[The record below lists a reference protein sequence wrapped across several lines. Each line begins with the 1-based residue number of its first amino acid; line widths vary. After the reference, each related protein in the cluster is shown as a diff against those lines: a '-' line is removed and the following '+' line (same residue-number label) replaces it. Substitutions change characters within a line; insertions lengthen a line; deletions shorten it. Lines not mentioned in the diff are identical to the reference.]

1 MVFARMA
8 DVPLD
13 VVDKLLE
20 TTQGVYDD
28 LNKVREHSYWGDL
41 VLHQGAAMRALNE
54 ARECLDALRQTAV
67 GARNTELG
75 VLVATVVVD
84 GDRHYA
90 HSEDDKRS
98 LVERALRP
106 QEPAR
111 ARHLYAWDRPYED
124 DEVPGPY
131 ERIRL
136 LTDPE
141 SEVGVLNYT
150 EETEDGELRSWHSL
164 NPRPISDAPV
174 LRFDAGSA
182 LTFPRDCVI
191 GFDELAPALT
201 EFLREGTCPTSL
213 QWQQARW
220 GE

>member
-28 LNKVREHSYWGDL
+28 LNKVFGHSYWGDL

-54 ARECLDALRQTAV
+54 ARECLDALRSTAV

-75 VLVATVVVD
+75 ILVGTVLVD
-84 GDRHYA
+84 GDRRYA
-90 HSEDDKRS
+90 HSEDDKRA

-124 DEVPGPY
+124 EEIPGPY
-131 ERIRL
+131 QRIRL

-150 EETEDGELRSWHSL
+150 EETEDGELHSWHSL
-164 NPRPISDAPV
+164 NPRPLSEAPV

-191 GFDELAPALT
+191 GFDELTPALT
-201 EFLREGTCPTSL
+201 EFLRDGTCPTSVR
-213 QWQQARW
+213 WQQARW